1 MIQSA
6 SRRAAKPHLQ
16 QSAANIATIA
26 GIIGGAMNP
35 NAHELWRAPRWTF
48 ALLLALLG
56 TLGPFSVDTYLP
68 AFSGIEAELAASKVQ
83 LQQTISAYLFG
94 FGVMCLFHGAISD
107 SVGRRPMVL
116 WGLFIFTLATVG
128 CAISQSV
135 TQLIFFRT
143 LQGLSTGACIVIARA
158 IPRDMYP
165 ARDAQQVMSLVTI
178 YFGVAAAFAPL
189 IGGWL
194 FVWFGWRS
202 IFWFLVV
209 LALVMWAANYRW
221 LPETLHPSQRQSFH
235 PANLLRGYLQLG
247 RDPRFLLLAVAVGV
261 PINGTFMYLMSAP
274 VFLGELLGLAPTQF
288 FWFFL
293 VTISGVMAGAWTS
306 GRLAGKIAPK
316 RQIRLGYL
324 IMLAASAVNLGAN
337 LLFKAHW
344 SWAFWPLCV
353 YCIGW
358 AIMQPA
364 LTLLVLDLHPERR
377 GMASSLQVFIGSM
390 VNGITAGVLAPLVMQ
405 STQHLALMSAAILGL
420 SLGAWLLAHR
430 AWPEIGRRLA
440 VH

>member
-1 MIQSA
+1 MIPSA
-6 SRRAAKPHLQ
+6 THPASSPHLQ
-16 QSAANIATIA
+16 QIAAIRLAIP
-26 GIIGGAMNP
+26 GIIGTAMNP
-35 NAHELWRAPRWTF
+35 NAHELWRRPRWTF

-56 TLGPFSVDTYLP
+56 TLGPFAVDTYIP
-68 AFSGIEAELAASKVQ
+68 AFSGIEAELGASKVQ

-116 WGLFIFTLATVG
+116 WGLAIFAFATMG
-128 CAISQSV
+128 CALSQNIA
-135 TQLIFFRT
+135 QLIFFRT
-143 LQGLSTGACIVIARA
+143 VEGLSTGACIVIARA

-165 ARDAQQVMSLVTI
+165 ARDAQQVMSMVTI
-178 YFGVAAAFAPL
+178 YFGIAAAFAPL
-189 IGGWL
+189 VGGWL
-194 FVWFGWRS
+194 FVWLGWRS
-202 IFWFLVV
+202 VFWFLVGLAGV
-209 LALVMWAANYRW
+209 LWAANYRL
-221 LPETLHPSQRQSFH
+221 LPETLHASLRQRFD
-235 PANLLRGYLQLG
+235 ATTLLRGYLKLG
-247 RDPRFLLLAVAVGV
+247 RDPQFLLLAVAVGV

-274 VFLGELLGLAPTQF
+274 VFLGEHLGLKPTEF
-288 FWFFL
+288 FWFFTI
-293 VTISGVMAGAWTS
+293 TISGVMGGAWIS

-324 IMLAASAVNLGAN
+324 IMLGASAINLTAN

-390 VNGITAGVLAPLVMQ
+390 ANGITAGVLAPLVMH
-405 STQHLALMSAAILGL
+405 STRSLAVMSVAILCV
-420 SLGAWLLAHR
+420 SLGAWWLAHR
-430 AWPEIGRRLA
+430 AWPEIGRG
-440 VH
+440 VVSH